1 MRTVHPAQGGGT
13 VTAPETPLRLD
24 DVQSPGAIAIR
35 ELRQVKDRVQGEADQ
50 FLAASVI
57 VGAAVR
63 QRAGE
68 ADLLALRREA
78 KTLGLMSYSE
88 FDQVAREARSQGAE
102 GEDGAADGRGPSQA
116 TRLVNLANR
125 MYDFGVTRT
134 GDPFAVPRQGGY
146 VVRMLRGG
154 RPAFR
159 PELSSA
165 MYATE
170 GTVPNGSALTDALAV
185 LEGQAQ
191 QADPVDLAL
200 RTAKHE
206 NALLL
211 DLGDVTGRVIAVTPD
226 GWEPVQRSPVLFR
239 RTAATLPLPDPVGG
253 PDLDDTL
260 FGLLNVSMADRK
272 LMKAWLVHQLWPD
285 IAHVIVRLTGR
296 DGTAKT
302 SATRIM
308 RSLIDPSAA
317 PTRAMPKDETD
328 WIIAVNAALVAA
340 IDNVSAIP
348 DWLSDAMCRASTGE
362 GLMRR
367 KLYTDQDVSIL
378 SARRIVMLNGIDATI
393 RRADFARRIADF
405 ELEQIKKV
413 KSDGEVEAEWNRI
426 HPHALGALLDL
437 TVTTLKRLPGIALA
451 GDEESLTMNMFARIA
466 KTIDEPALR
475 LYIKRLGTAAADVVE
490 SDPFARALIAFIS
503 MQPERKWSGLAS
515 ELVAAIPGPD
525 PLPKGW
531 PRDPT
536 RFGVWV
542 KRLGRVLE
550 TTAGIRITKEER
562 KAEGQPYI
570 LEQIPSAGPATGV
583 GNPATSAT
591 QLQPGSP
598 ASENAKPA
606 DVAPVQPELHSYSTA
621 DQHECSSVAD
631 VAEIPASHDR
641 DKKVIPAEADHTA
654 ALSLVGAH
662 LGAVPICTEC
672 GATEDTVFHA
682 VNCLGEDPAA

>member
-1 MRTVHPAQGGGT
+1 
-13 VTAPETPLRLD
+13 VTAPEIPQRLE
-24 DVQSPGAIAIR
+24 DVQTPGAIAIQ
-35 ELRQVKDRVQGEADQ
+35 ELRQLQGRVQGKPEQ

-57 VGAAVR
+57 ITAAVR
-63 QRAGE
+63 QRASE
-68 ADLLALRREA
+68 TDLIALKREA
-78 KTLGLMSYSE
+78 KTLGLMNLGE
-88 FDQVAREARSQGAE
+88 FEQVTREARSQGAE
-102 GEDGAADGRGPSQA
+102 GEEDGGGRGPSQA

-134 GDPFAVPRQGGY
+134 GDPFAVPREGGY

-159 PELSSA
+159 PELASA
-165 MYATE
+165 LYAAD
-170 GTVPNGSALTDALAV
+170 GTAPNGSALTDAIAV

-191 QADPVDLAL
+191 QADPVELAL
-200 RTAKHE
+200 RIAKNE

-211 DLGDVTGRVIAVTPD
+211 DLGDVTGRVIAVTAD
-226 GWEPVQRSPVLFR
+226 GWMALDRSPVLFR

-253 PDLDDTL
+253 QDLDDTL
-260 FGLLNVSMADRK
+260 FRLLNVSKADRK

-378 SARRIVMLNGIDATI
+378 SARRIIMLNGIDATI

-405 ELEQIKKV
+405 ELEQIKKI
-413 KSDGEVEAEWNRI
+413 KSDGEVEAEWNRV
-426 HPHALGALLDL
+426 HPYALGGLLDL
-437 TVTTLKRLPGIALA
+437 TVSTLRKLPGTILA

-466 KTIDEPALR
+466 KAIDEPALT

-490 SDPFARALIAFIS
+490 SDPFARALIEFIGKQS
-503 MQPERKWSGLAS
+503 QRKWSGLAS

-542 KRLGRVLE
+542 KRFARVLE
-550 TTAGIRITKEER
+550 TSAGIRITKEER
-562 KAEGQPYI
+562 KAQGQPYT
-570 LEQIPSAGPATGV
+570 LEQISSSAPATGV
-583 GNPATSAT
+583 GNSATSDT
-591 QLQPGSP
+591 RLQADAP
-598 ASENAKPA
+598 ASDNAKAANAA
-606 DVAPVQPELHSYSTA
+606 DVQPQLHSYSGD
-621 DQHECSSVAD
+621 DQHGCSGAAD
-631 VAEIPASHDR
+631 VAEIPALQDR
-641 DKKVIPAEADHTA
+641 AKKNIGAAGGSCTACGGQLDPALA
-654 ALSLVGAH
+654 AAGFTTH
-662 LGAVPICTEC
+662 PMC
-672 GATEDTVFHA
+672 
-682 VNCLGEDPAA
+682 GEDSAA